1 MRNKSVFLLLACVCG
16 TIAAIGVSQWM
27 QAQNT
32 GQATVQMQEI
42 FVTTKTIDVAEEITA
57 EKIRLEEWPADR
69 IPEGSASNLE
79 EIEGKYARQRFYA
92 GEPVMPIKL
101 MNDTNGTSQ
110 TIPKGF
116 SVVSMKADPEN
127 AVASLVRPGD
137 RVDVMAYFTKSEMIP
152 ETMAKTVL
160 RGIRVFAVDGRTQ
173 RDEDDDDGKA
183 ARTISLLIQAA
194 DAEAW
199 TYASELG
206 KIRLT
211 LGNPGAYET
220 DEEAEGHNAAEQ
232 FLAWLA
238 DHQRAQ
244 TERMLAKAEPA
255 PEPTHEP
262 ADKKK
267 KSGFKMLKMSNG
279 KMTEYE
285 WVEDQLVPVVTSKS
299 GSEPD
304 PNDADLAPK
313 PVETASSDDG
323 DYSYLNGAD
332 SPFFQPPS
340 RGPSPSN
347 ERQGVETDRGDDAS
361 ASWPEAP

>member
-32 GQATVQMQEI
+32 GQTPVQMQEI

-69 IPEGSASNLE
+69 IPEGFASNLE

-110 TIPKGF
+110 TIPRGF

-173 RDEDDDDGKA
+173 RDDDDDSGKA
-183 ARTISLLIQAA
+183 ARTISLLIESG

-211 LGNPGAYET
+211 LGNPGAYEPH
-220 DEEAEGHNAAEQ
+220 EEVDGKDAAEQ

-244 TERMLAKAEPA
+244 TERMLASAEPA
-255 PEPTHEP
+255 PEPTREP
-262 ADKKK
+262 ADKK
-267 KSGFKMLKMSNG
+267 KSGFKMLKLSNG

-285 WVEDQLVPVVTSKS
+285 WVEDQIVPVVTSQS
-299 GSEPD
+299 GSEPGS
-304 PNDADLAPK
+304 PDADLDPEPA
-313 PVETASSDDG
+313 ETASSDDG

-332 SPFFQPPS
+332 SPFFQPPT
-340 RGPSPSN
+340 RGPGPSN
-347 ERQGVETDRGDDAS
+347 ERQEEETDRGDDAS
-361 ASWPEAP
+361 ASWPEAL